1 MRVPF
6 RLAAGSVAIGFVSL
20 GLKAAAW
27 RVSHSAAL
35 YSDAL
40 ESLVNVF
47 AAVMVMIALKA
58 AAKPADSEHPYG
70 HAKAELLSAVAEGG
84 MIIFAAVLILERAA
98 STILAPRLPVAPEL
112 GLGLN
117 AAGGVVNALWALALG
132 RSGATRKFPALAAD
146 QAHLIADAITTLG
159 IIGGLSLA
167 ILANLPMLDPLIAI
181 AVAAQIA
188 FMGGRTVLRA
198 LSALLDRA
206 PPPEMVERIRHLVA
220 IHAAGAI
227 EAHDMRMREAG
238 QSRFL
243 EFHLVVPGGMTVAES
258 HAICDR
264 IEAALRREMAGV
276 IITIHV
282 EPDNKAKHEGI
293 MVK

>member
-167 ILANLPMLDPLIAI
+167 ILANLPVLDPLIAI
-181 AVAAQIA
+181 VVAAQIA

-206 PPPEMVERIRHLVA
+206 PPPEMVDRIRHLVA

>member
-6 RLAAGSVAIGFVSL
+6 RLAAGSVAIGFISL

-167 ILANLPMLDPLIAI
+167 ILANLPVLDPLIAI

>member
-6 RLAAGSVAIGFVSL
+6 RLAAGSVVVGFVSL

-112 GLGLN
+112 GLGMN

-167 ILANLPMLDPLIAI
+167 ILANLPVLDPLIAI

-206 PPPEMVERIRHLVA
+206 PPPEMVERIHHLVA

>member
-98 STILAPRLPVAPEL
+98 STILAPHLPAAPEL

-117 AAGGVVNALWALALG
+117 AAGGVVNALWAFTLG
-132 RSGATRKFPALAAD
+132 RSGATREFPALAAD

-159 IIGGLSLA
+159 IIAGLSLA
-167 ILANLPMLDPLIAI
+167 ILADLPVLDPLIAI

-220 IHAAGAI
+220 THAAGAI
-227 EAHDMRMREAG
+227 EAHDMRIREAG

>member
-27 RVSHSAAL
+27 RVSHSTAL

>member
-6 RLAAGSVAIGFVSL
+6 RLAAGSVVVGFVSL

-167 ILANLPMLDPLIAI
+167 ILANLPVLDPLIAI

>member
-167 ILANLPMLDPLIAI
+167 ILANLPVLDPLIAI

-206 PPPEMVERIRHLVA
+206 PPPEMVDRIRHLVA

>member
-6 RLAAGSVAIGFVSL
+6 RLAAGSVAIGFISL

-167 ILANLPMLDPLIAI
+167 ILANLPVLDPLIAI

-206 PPPEMVERIRHLVA
+206 PPPEMVDRIRHLVA

>member
-98 STILAPRLPVAPEL
+98 TTILAPHLPAAPEL

-117 AAGGVVNALWALALG
+117 AAGGAVNALWAFALG
-132 RSGATRKFPALAAD
+132 RSGATREFPALAAD

-159 IIGGLSLA
+159 IIAGLSIA
-167 ILANLPMLDPLIAI
+167 ILADLPVLDPLIAVG
-181 AVAAQIA
+181 VAAQIA

-220 IHAAGAI
+220 THAAGAI
-227 EAHDMRMREAG
+227 EAHDMRIREAG

>member
-6 RLAAGSVAIGFVSL
+6 RLAAGSVVVGFVSL

-167 ILANLPMLDPLIAI
+167 ILANLPVLDPLIAI
-181 AVAAQIA
+181 VVAAQIA

>member
-167 ILANLPMLDPLIAI
+167 ILANLPVLDPLIAI
-181 AVAAQIA
+181 VVAAQIA

>member
-6 RLAAGSVAIGFVSL
+6 RLAAGSVVVGFVSL

-167 ILANLPMLDPLIAI
+167 ILANLPVLDPLIAI

-206 PPPEMVERIRHLVA
+206 PPPEMVDRIRHLVA

>member
-117 AAGGVVNALWALALG
+117 AAGGVVNALWALALC

-167 ILANLPMLDPLIAI
+167 ILANLPVLDPLIAI

>member
-206 PPPEMVERIRHLVA
+206 PPPEMVDRIRHLVA

>member
-6 RLAAGSVAIGFVSL
+6 RLAAGSVVVGFVSL

-167 ILANLPMLDPLIAI
+167 ILANLPVLDPIIAI

-206 PPPEMVERIRHLVA
+206 PPPEMVDRIRHLVA

>member
-167 ILANLPMLDPLIAI
+167 ILANLPVLDPLIAI